1 MGWLKGGTRA
11 WNGGSEGRA
20 SLTCAGGGL
29 PLALAG
35 FCERG
40 EGERLVSGG
49 RETRYGWQGVAPAVH
64 AGKWERSAL
73 VAVGMEWVARA
84 AGPIARAGAGTC
96 GRGDARPKSRLEGAE
111 AGVQGRRVRVRARAR
126 AKLVLGAASWEQTS
140 GKRGLSRTTK
150 VSGALER
157 RRDCFSPELDLIRKN
172 NLRSRFQ

>member
-1 MGWLKGGTRA
+1 VGWLKGGTRA
-11 WNGGSEGRA
+11 WNGGSEGKA
-20 SLTCAGGGL
+20 SLTCAVGGL

-84 AGPIARAGAGTC
+84 GGPIARAGAGTC

-111 AGVQGRRVRVRARAR
+111 AGVQGRRVRVRSWVGRGE
-126 AKLVLGAASWEQTS
+126 LGAN
-140 GKRGLSRTTK
+140 KRHARGCLAQRKRAGSRE
-150 VSGALER
+150 APRLL
-157 RRDCFSPELDLIRKN
+157 FPET
-172 NLRSRFQ
+172 